1 MQRSSPVCFTLT
13 IRRQPSFHTT
23 SYRILQNGGRLP
35 SGDGTHFSVPD
46 GLRDDDTIGRRRW
59 WWGKPAI
66 YMSQVYCNVSVC
78 APLPAQRT
86 DCSAKGLNSVQQLR
100 ASCSGTLRSHSSY
113 TTQGQNALPPPT
125 HRHRNTH
132 IWSKLTC
139 HSTFNNHRLH
149 VGRLRN
155 HQPGLFLLLLLL
167 FFFFFLKQSVLQ
179 PCEVTERHLQ

>member
-1 MQRSSPVCFTLT
+1 MVDVCLRGMELIFLSPTGCVTMTQLGD
-13 IRRQPSFHTT
+13 
-23 SYRILQNGGRLP
+23 GGDDGGSLP
-35 SGDGTHFSVPD
+35 STWVRFTVTCLSAHHFQHRGQTAQQKDWTLSNSSERHARAHCDHTPPTQH
-46 GLRDDDTIGRRRW
+46 RGR
-59 WWGKPAI
+59 
-66 YMSQVYCNVSVC
+66 M
-78 APLPAQRT
+78 
-86 DCSAKGLNSVQQLR
+86 
-100 ASCSGTLRSHSSY
+100 HS
-113 TTQGQNALPPPT
+113 PPPT